1 MSLATV
7 TLQALR
13 GTPLEEAQV
22 REMVVAVAHGIVER
36 HGIAIRSIET
46 APDRV
51 VVTIAA
57 DRLAALGFIAE
68 LRRDTN
74 AWYERK
80 YRDGPL
86 WGTPP
91 PDWEFR
97 PDETA

>member
-1 MSLATV
+1 MESTV

-13 GTPLEEAQV
+13 GTPLEDPQV
-22 REMVVAVAHGIVER
+22 RDMVVAMAHGIVER
-36 HGIAIRSIET
+36 YGMVIRSVET
-46 APDRV
+46 EPDRV
-51 VVTIAA
+51 VVTIAS
-57 DRLAALGFIAE
+57 DRLAALGLIAE
-68 LRRDTN
+68 LRRDSN

-97 PDETA
+97 PDEPN